1 MTDSPPPRVG
11 FIGLGKMGQPM
22 CRHILRAGFALT
34 VFDVRQEAI
43 DALTAL
49 GAHGSGSPRE
59 VAAQS
64 DTLIVMVVDDAQTR
78 EVVMGEEGLL
88 KGTHEG
94 AVIMLSSS
102 LHPHTCRE
110 VAEIAAARRVS
121 LVDAPVALG
130 VRAAEAGRLTV
141 FVGGDKK
148 DADACRPV
156 LSAFAENI
164 FYMGQVGAGQITK
177 TCNNLLLWA
186 GIVACHETL
195 KLGQRLG
202 VNPNDL
208 RPALQAGSAD
218 SWVLRE
224 LHTVGLYWPRKD
236 MDIAL
241 ELAKESGTRMPL
253 MEDVR
258 ESIMQIKSEDLRQ
271 LFDPTTPK
279 AR

>member
-1 MTDSPPPRVG
+1 MTDSPLPRVG

-22 CRHILRAGFALT
+22 CRYILRAGFTLT

-43 DALTAL
+43 DGLTAL
-49 GAHGSGSPRE
+49 GAHGAGSPRE

-64 DTLIVMVVDDAQTR
+64 EIIIVMVVDDAQTR
-78 EVVMGEEGLL
+78 EVVTGEEGLL
-88 KGTHEG
+88 KGTREG
-94 AVIMLSSS
+94 AAIALSSS
-102 LHPHTCRE
+102 LHPNTCRE
-110 VAEIAAARRVS
+110 LAEIAAARGVG

-130 VRAAEAGRLTV
+130 VRVAEAGALTV

-148 DADACRPV
+148 AADACRPV
-156 LSAFAENI
+156 LSAFAKNI
-164 FYMGQVGAGQITK
+164 FYMGRIGAGQITK
-177 TCNNLLLWA
+177 TCNNLLLWS
-186 GIVACHETL
+186 GIVACRETL

-208 RPALQAGSAD
+208 RPALEAGSAD

-241 ELAKESGTRMPL
+241 ELGKESGTQMPL
-253 MEDVR
+253 MEEVR
-258 ESIMQIKSEDLRQ
+258 DLIAQITAQDLRQ
-271 LFDPTTPK
+271 LFDPTTLK
-279 AR
+279 A

>member
-1 MTDSPPPRVG
+1 MTNSPSPRAG
-11 FIGLGKMGQPM
+11 FIGLGRMGHPM
-22 CRHILRAGFALT
+22 CRHILRAGLALT

-49 GAHGSGSPRE
+49 GARGANSPRE

-64 DTLIVMVVDDAQTR
+64 DIIIVMVVDDAQTR
-78 EVVMGEEGLL
+78 GVVTGQEGLFR
-88 KGTHEG
+88 GTREG
-94 AVIMLSSS
+94 AVIALSSS
-102 LHPHTCRE
+102 LHPNTCRE
-110 VAEIAAARRVS
+110 LAEIAAARGVG

-130 VRAAEAGRLTV
+130 VRVAEAGALTV
-141 FVGGDKK
+141 FVGGDPKHV
-148 DADACRPV
+148 AACHPV
-156 LSAFAENI
+156 FSTYAKNI
-164 FYMGQVGAGQITK
+164 FHMGQIGTGQITK

-195 KLGQRLG
+195 RLGQRLG

-208 RPALQAGSAD
+208 RLALEAGSAD

-224 LHTVGLYWPRKD
+224 LHTVGLYWPHKD

-241 ELAKESGTRMPL
+241 GLANDRDTPMPL
-253 MEDVR
+253 MEVVS
-258 ESIMQIKSEDLRQ
+258 ELILQIKAEDLRQ

-279 AR
+279 A